1 MKNLRT
7 IRAAGES
14 RLAITGVMSV
24 SIEGINM
31 AKNITRRPPNRI
43 ASQPPG
49 IFFIYNLTVIYL
61 FWIHYLTIYYLSN
74 CIAVKISC

>member
-49 IFFIYNLTVIYL
+49 IFSIYDSTYHFLEFII
-61 FWIHYLTIYYLSN
+61 
-74 CIAVKISC
+74 